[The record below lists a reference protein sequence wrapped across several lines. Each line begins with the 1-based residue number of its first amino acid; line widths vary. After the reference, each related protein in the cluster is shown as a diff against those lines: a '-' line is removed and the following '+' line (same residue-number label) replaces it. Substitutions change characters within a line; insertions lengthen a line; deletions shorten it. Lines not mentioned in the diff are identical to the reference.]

1 MSDIEG
7 HDSKLNALKPF
18 CQAMG
23 LHPLVG
29 FGMFAV
35 DWMLFFGEV
44 ATVGVSIAIT
54 IPVAVVLSIACVF
67 IQKYS
72 FKDEWGA
79 AFGKSLLIGLLT
91 AIPSP
96 LPSIVAFVGGAVGT
110 VKVLLPNKQ

>member
-1 MSDIEG
+1 
-7 HDSKLNALKPF
+7 
-18 CQAMG
+18 MG

-29 FGMFAV
+29 FGMFAI
-35 DWMLFFGEV
+35 DWMLFFSEV
-44 ATVGVSIAIT
+44 ATAGISMAIT
-54 IPVAVVLSIACVF
+54 IPVAVILCIASVF

-79 AFGKSLLIGLLT
+79 AFGKGLLIGLLT

-110 VKVLLPNKQ
+110 VKVLLPDKE